1 MSPNYTYNIRKHD
14 NCFHFK
20 KIENSPP
27 TTWGI
32 IGLYLSLLFAMQ
44 VTVTGSTLPDLSM
57 NAEKSVRGNSF
68 NSDLLPLKT
77 GGAMKRLYDDVR
89 VSGTV
94 TDENGEPLP
103 GATITVQGTS
113 SGTVTDIAGNYVI
126 SVPEE
131 ATLVFSYIGYESK
144 SVEIGSQTT
153 INVILEEDASSLEE
167 VVVIGYGTQ
176 KRSDVTGSVAR
187 MNTEKTQDL
196 LNTNILQSLKGSV
209 AGMTIGTPDRPGEEP
224 SLRVRGTNSITAGN
238 APLIVVDGVIYNG
251 SLNNINPNDIETIDI
266 LKDASAAAVY
276 GSRSAN
282 GVILLTTKKGKTGKP
297 IFNFRANYGVSNP
310 VKLIDVLDGPAY
322 IEKVLDFR
330 EASGQE
336 AMMENVTD
344 YLNPIEAENYQ
355 AGRTINW
362 YDELVNQATTE
373 NYNLS
378 ISGGNDVTEYFIS
391 GTLFNEKGIV
401 ENDNFDRKT
410 IRVNLSNKITDW
422 FKVSIRSSFTSLDYS
437 GVPVDLLYGLS
448 PYSSLRNEDGAL
460 RQFPMDDP
468 FFENPYYPTLI
479 DDTDLRNDLWGLVSS
494 DLDVPFIP
502 GLRWTMNY
510 SLNKGDRQANRFQN
524 NILAQ
529 QTNGVASQQSFND
542 FYRIFDNIL
551 NYRKVINNRHAIDGT
566 FLYSREYRKASN
578 FRAVSSDFFNQSLGY
593 YSLQLGATQSVSSG
607 FSEQNNL
614 GIMGRLN
621 YSFNDKFSVTATLR
635 RDGSSVFAEGNKYAT
650 FKALG
655 LGWIISDEPFMNN
668 VSLFERLKLRVSYG
682 ENGNQAISR
691 YQTLARL
698 ASRNAVYGDGSGVAN
713 GVFVNSLA
721 NTDLGWET
729 TEVYNFG
736 MEFALPGSRLTGSID
751 YYTSTTR
758 DLLLNRALPET
769 TGQSSILSNIGQV
782 GNKGVEIALNSVNI
796 ETSHFSWET
805 GLVFDRQRNEI
816 QKLYGNDFDGD
827 GVEDDDIANRWF
839 IGHPLGTI
847 FGYGI
852 DGIHQVGESDLPS
865 GYEPGDFRII
875 DYDGDGVLSG
885 DDRHIL
891 GSNNA
896 NYSLSISNTLRYKR
910 FSLYVMVNS
919 IQGGGRNNFYVGNN
933 IYMHNPNAQFSS
945 WTERFNVVDI
955 DYWTPNNPSNS
966 VASINYIPVRNH
978 PFLEDRSFVR
988 IQDINLGYSLG
999 NEILT
1004 KIGFS
1009 NLRIYTSVKNL
1020 YTFTKWTGYD
1030 PENATSI
1037 RDIPLMRTFTFGI
1050 DASF

>member
-1 MSPNYTYNIRKHD
+1 MKRTLQSHVIYMTKLIALALILQ
-14 NCFHFK
+14 CL
-20 KIENSPP
+20 SM
-27 TTWGI
+27 
-32 IGLYLSLLFAMQ
+32 SLLLA
-44 VTVTGSTLPDLSM
+44 GNGKDDIKRL
-57 NAEKSVRGNSF
+57 AEKSEVLFF
-68 NSDLLPLKT
+68 NKAKVETP
-77 GGAMKRLYDDVR
+77 DVLADE
-89 VSGTV
+89 VTISGKV

-103 GATITVQGTS
+103 GATITVQGTT
-113 SGTVTDIAGNYVI
+113 SGTVSDIDGNYTLTVA
-126 SVPEE
+126 ED
-131 ATLVFSYIGYESK
+131 ATLVFSFIGYESR
-144 SVEIGSQTT
+144 VVAVGAQTI
-153 INVILEEDASSLEE
+153 INISMQQDESSLEE
-167 VVVIGYGTQ
+167 VVVVGYGTQ

-238 APLIVVDGVIYNG
+238 QPLIVVDGVIYNG
-251 SLNNINPNDIETIDI
+251 SLNNINPNDIETIDV

-297 IFNFRANYGVSNP
+297 VFNFRANYGISNP
-310 VKLIDVLDGPAY
+310 VKLIDVMDGPDY
-322 IEKVLDFR
+322 IQKVLDFR

-336 AMMENVTD
+336 ALMENVTE
-344 YLNPIEAENYQ
+344 YLNPIEAENYL
-355 AGRTINW
+355 AGTTVDW

-410 IRVNLSNKITDW
+410 IRVNLSNRITDW

-437 GVPVDLLYGLS
+437 GVPVNLLYGLS
-448 PYSSLRNEDGAL
+448 PYSSLRNEDGSL

-479 DDTDLRNDLWGLVSS
+479 DDTDLRNDLWGMVSS
-494 DLDVPFIP
+494 ELDVPFIP

-524 NILAQ
+524 NLLAQ
-529 QTNGVASQQSFND
+529 QSNGLASQQAFSD

-551 NYRKVINNRHAIDGT
+551 NYRKVINNKHAIDGT

-593 YSLQLGATQSVSSG
+593 NSLQLGATQSVSSD

-621 YSFNDKFSVTATLR
+621 YSFNDKLSVTATLR

-655 LGWIISDEPFMNN
+655 LGWIVSDEPFMNN
-668 VSLFERLKLRVSYG
+668 VSIFERLKLRASYG

-698 ASRNAVYGDGSGVAN
+698 ASRNAVYGDGGGVAN

-721 NTDLGWET
+721 NNDLGWET

-736 MEFALPGSRLTGSID
+736 VEFAVPGSRLTGSID
-751 YYTSTTR
+751 YYTSTTS

-796 ETSHFSWET
+796 QTPDFTWET
-805 GLVFDRQRNEI
+805 GLIFDRQRNEI
-816 QKLYGNDFDGD
+816 QKLYGNDADGD
-827 GVEDDDIANRWF
+827 GIEDDDIANRWF

-847 FGYGI
+847 FGFGI

-875 DYDGDGVLSG
+875 DHDGDGVLSG

-891 GSNNA
+891 GYNIP

-910 FSLYVMVNS
+910 FSLYVMINS
-919 IQGGGRNNFYVGNN
+919 LQGGGNGNFYLGNN

-966 VASINYIPVRNH
+966 VASIDYIPVRNH
-978 PFLEDRSFVR
+978 PYLEDRSFVR
-988 IQDINLGYSLG
+988 IQDVNLGYSLG
-999 NEILT
+999 DEILS
-1004 KIGFS
+1004 KIGFNS
-1009 NLRIYTSVKNL
+1009 LRLYTSIKNL
-1020 YTFTKWTGYD
+1020 YTFTEWTGYD

-1037 RDIPLMRTFTFGI
+1037 RDVPLMRTFTFGI

>member
-1 MSPNYTYNIRKHD
+1 MRKLLPRKAIYL
-14 NCFHFK
+14 K
-20 KIENSPP
+20 KVVAFALTLQCVNVGAALARNGEGPVLRIIE
-27 TTWGI
+27 I
-32 IGLYLSLLFAMQ
+32 
-44 VTVTGSTLPDLSM
+44 
-57 NAEKSVRGNSF
+57 AEKTAVDF
-68 NSDLLPLKT
+68 
-77 GGAMKRLYDDVR
+77 YEDVTI
-89 VSGTV
+89 SGTV

-113 SGTVTDIAGNYVI
+113 SGTVTDIDGNYSLVV
-126 SVPEE
+126 SEE
-131 ATLVFSYIGYESK
+131 ATLVFSFIGYASK
-144 SVEIGSQTT
+144 TVAIGAQTT
-153 INVILEEDASSLEE
+153 INITLMPDESSLEE

-238 APLIVVDGVIYNG
+238 DPLIVVDGVIYNG
-251 SLNNINPNDIETIDI
+251 SLNNINPNDIETVDI

-297 IFNFRANYGVSNP
+297 VFNFRANYGISNP
-310 VKLIDVLDGPAY
+310 VKLIDVLDGPNY
-322 IEKVLDFR
+322 IQKVLDFR

-336 AMMENVTD
+336 ALMENITD
-344 YLNPIEAENYQ
+344 YLNPIEAENYLS
-355 AGRTINW
+355 GTTIDW
-362 YDELVNQATTE
+362 YDELVNPSTTE

-378 ISGGNDVTEYFIS
+378 ISGGNDATEYFIS
-391 GTLFNEKGIV
+391 GTIFDEKGIV
-401 ENDNFDRKT
+401 ENDNFKRRT
-410 IRVNLSNKITDW
+410 LRVNLSNEITNW
-422 FKVSIRSSFTSLDYS
+422 FKVSVRSSFTSLDYS
-437 GVPVDLLYGLS
+437 GVPVNLLYGLS
-448 PYSSLRNEDGAL
+448 PYSSLRNPDGGL

-479 DDTDLRNDLWGLVSS
+479 DDEDIRTDLWGLLSS
-494 DLDVPFIP
+494 ELDVPFIP

-510 SLNKGDRQANRFQN
+510 SLNKGDRQANRFQDN
-524 NILAQ
+524 RLAQ
-529 QTNGVASQQSFND
+529 QSNGVASQQSFDD

-593 YSLQLGATQSVSSG
+593 YSLELGAIQSVSSD

-614 GIMGRLN
+614 GFMGRVN
-621 YSFNDKFSVTATLR
+621 YSFDDKFSLTATLR
-635 RDGSSVFAEGNKYAT
+635 RDGSSVFAAGNKYAT

-655 LGWIISDEPFMNN
+655 LGWIISDEPFMSN
-668 VSLFERLKLRVSYG
+668 VDFFDRLKLRASYG
-682 ENGNQAISR
+682 ENGNQAIAR

-698 ASRNAVYGDGSGVAN
+698 ASRNAVFGDGGGIAN

-721 NTDLGWET
+721 NNDLGWET

-736 MEFALPGSRLTGSID
+736 TEFSILGSRVTGTID
-751 YYTSTTR
+751 YYTSTTS

-782 GNKGVEIALNSVNI
+782 GNKGVEIALNSLNI
-796 ETSHFSWET
+796 QTPDFTWET
-805 GLVFDRQRNEI
+805 GLIFERQRNEI
-816 QKLYGNDFDGD
+816 QKLYGTDENGD

-847 FGYGI
+847 FGFGI
-852 DGIHQVGESDLPS
+852 DGIHQLGESDLPP

-875 DYDGDGVLSG
+875 DYDGDGELSG

-891 GSNNA
+891 GSNNP
-896 NYSLSISNTLRYKR
+896 NYSFSVSNTLRYKR
-910 FSLYVMVNS
+910 FSLYVMINS
-919 IQGGGRNNFYVGNN
+919 IQGGGARNFYVGNN
-933 IYMHNPNAQFSS
+933 IFMHNPNAQFSS

-955 DYWTPNNPSNS
+955 PYWTPDNPSNT
-966 VASINYIPVRNH
+966 VASIDYIPVRNH
-978 PFLEDRSFVR
+978 PYLEDRSFVR
-988 IQDINLGYSLG
+988 IQDVNLGYSLG
-999 NEILT
+999 NELLN

-1009 NLRIYTSVKNL
+1009 NLRIYTSIKNL
-1020 YTFTKWTGYD
+1020 YTFTNWSGYD

-1037 RDIPLMRTFTFGI
+1037 QNVPLMRTFTFGL